1 MSCLHPSL
9 HKYRVER
16 DVGMAMPDPL
26 EGRLRGRVA
35 IVFGAGS
42 AGEGW
47 GNGKAS
53 AVAYARAGARV
64 AAVDLDPA
72 AAEVTWDL
80 ILAEGGSAIAVQADA
95 AALASVE
102 QAVGRAK
109 DVFGRIDIL
118 HNNVGITS
126 QGGPIETSE
135 ETWDKVMATNVK
147 SMFLTC
153 KVILPLMEAQGAG
166 AIINI
171 GALGGVRWT
180 GYAYCAYAASKGA
193 VNSFTQSV
201 ALQYAAK
208 GIRANCILP
217 GVMDTP
223 HIYRQISG
231 FYESQEDMV
240 EARHRLSPT
249 GRMGDGWD
257 VANAAVFLASDEARY
272 INGIELLVDGGMHA
286 RCG

>member
-1 MSCLHPSL
+1 
-9 HKYRVER
+9 
-16 DVGMAMPDPL
+16 
-26 EGRLRGRVA
+26 LRGKVA

-42 AGEGW
+42 IGEGW
-47 GNGKAS
+47 GNGKAA
-53 AVAYARAGARV
+53 AVAYARAGAKV

-72 AAEVTWDL
+72 AAAVTCDL
-80 ILAEGGSAIAVQADA
+80 IAAEGGTAIALEANA
-95 AALASVE
+95 AQLTSVE
-102 QAVGRAK
+102 HAVARAYSA
-109 DVFGRIDIL
+109 FGRIDIL

-126 QGGPIETSE
+126 QGGPVETTE
-135 ETWDKVMATNVK
+135 ATWDQVMTVNVK

-153 KVILPLMEAQGAG
+153 KVILPLMEAQASG

-231 FYESQEDMV
+231 FYANRQEMV

-249 GRMGDGWD
+249 GKMGDGWD
-257 VANAAVFLASDEARY
+257 VANAAVFLASDEAKY

>member
-1 MSCLHPSL
+1 
-9 HKYRVER
+9 
-16 DVGMAMPDPL
+16 MPDPL
-26 EGRLRGRVA
+26 EGRLRGKVA

-47 GNGKAS
+47 GNGKAA
-53 AVAYARAGARV
+53 AVAYARAGAKV
-64 AAVDLDPA
+64 AAVDLEMA
-72 AAEVTWDL
+72 AAEVTRDL
-80 ILAEGGSAIAVQADA
+80 ILAEGGTAIAVHADA
-95 AALASVE
+95 VALASVE

-109 DVFGRIDIL
+109 QAFGSIDIL

-126 QGGPIETSE
+126 QGGPVETSE
-135 ETWDKVMATNVK
+135 EIWDKVMATNVK

-153 KVILPLMEAQGAG
+153 KVILPLMEARGSG

-171 GALGGVRWT
+171 GALGGARWT

-231 FYESQEDMV
+231 FYASRDEMV
-240 EARHRLSPT
+240 ETRHRLSPT

>member
-1 MSCLHPSL
+1 
-9 HKYRVER
+9 
-16 DVGMAMPDPL
+16 MPPL
-26 EGRLRGRVA
+26 QGRLQGKVA

-42 AGEGW
+42 IGEGW

-53 AVAYARAGARV
+53 AVAYARAGATV

-72 AAEVTWDL
+72 AAEVTRTL
-80 ILAEGGSAIAVQADA
+80 IEAEGGRAIAIQANA
-95 AALASVE
+95 TQLASVQ
-102 QAVGRAK
+102 QAVERA
-109 DVFGRIDIL
+109 VIAFGRIDIL

-126 QGGPIETSE
+126 QGGPVETTE
-135 ETWDKVMATNVK
+135 ETWDTVMTVNVK

-153 KVILPLMEAQGAG
+153 KVILPLMEAQGVG

-171 GALGGVRWT
+171 GALGGVRFT

-201 ALQYAAK
+201 ALQYAPK

-223 HIYRQISG
+223 HIYKQISG
-231 FYESQEDMV
+231 FYGSRDEMV
-240 EARHRLSPT
+240 EARNRLSPT
-249 GRMGDGWD
+249 GKMGDGWD
-257 VANAAVFLASDEARY
+257 VAHAAVFLASDEAKY
-272 INGIELLVDGGMHA
+272 INGVELLVDGGMHA